1 MADPWVAPDTPATSA
16 PVPAAEQPR
25 PAAPPV
31 DAGSGDVRVPV
42 PLRPLTVPD
51 LLDGG
56 LRAFKLAPATMAAVA
71 AVFVVPTQALIGVLS
86 RDAVDDVGIGQSITD
101 AFEATG
107 PSDVDTGF
115 GGDLFLV
122 ALVIQGLSLAFV
134 TAAVARLVTA
144 WYAGR
149 TVATGELVTGAL
161 RRSWPLAA
169 AWVLV
174 HLVEGLFAIALLVPL
189 VVPMT
194 WYAVVS
200 PVIACEGV
208 GPLRAM
214 GRSYQLCRR
223 RFGAVLATCLLT
235 ALVHELLTGALSAL
249 GAVAV
254 ELDLAAAWVINTA
267 VAAAALLVTMPFV
280 AGVATLLYLDL
291 RVRTEGL
298 DIELAATRRFAS
310 T

>member
-16 PVPAAEQPR
+16 PPSVPTPTPAPTAPADPATAA
-25 PAAPPV
+25 AA
-31 DAGSGDVRVPV
+31 VPV

-56 LRAFKLAPATMAAVA
+56 LRAFKLAPATMAAVT
-71 AVFVVPTQALIGVLS
+71 AVFVVPTQALLGVLS
-86 RDAVDDVGIGQSITD
+86 RDAVDDVRIGQAFTD
-101 AFEATG
+101 AFEASGPADVETG
-107 PSDVDTGF
+107 L

-122 ALVIQGLSLAFV
+122 ALVVEGITLAFV
-134 TAAVARLVTA
+134 TAAVARLVTG
-144 WYAGR
+144 WYTGR
-149 TVATGELVTGAL
+149 TAAAGELVTGAL
-161 RRSWPLAA
+161 RRSWALAA

-174 HLVEGLFAIALLVPL
+174 HLVEGAFALAL
-189 VVPMT
+189 VVPAIVPMA

-200 PVIACEGV
+200 PVIACEDA

-214 GRSYQLCRR
+214 GRSFQLCKR

-235 ALVHELLTGALSAL
+235 ALVHEVLTGALSAL
-249 GAVAV
+249 GAAAV
-254 ELDLAAAWVINTA
+254 ELDVAAAWAVNTA

-298 DIELAATRRFAS
+298 DIELAAARRFAAS
-310 T
+310 